1 MSAYVY
7 KNIYARMFSL
17 ICNSPKLE
25 TNQMFIHNR
34 WLKKQYKKQNK
45 QKINNN
51 NNPQYIHTMEH
62 YTAMKSVTSTDN
74 NMDKLYNVE

>member
-1 MSAYVY
+1 
-7 KNIYARMFSL
+7 
-17 ICNSPKLE
+17 
-25 TNQMFIHNR
+25 MFIHNR